1 MGCSEP
7 EKLQC
12 EHENLEKYKVK
23 SQEFEPVNVSFKN
36 QAKSD
41 ESEILDSDQS
51 SVGVKSRNLYPFL
64 APLTPSTQCYL
75 FPILICFFHVE
86 THKVFTSI
94 WGSHVLLHKP

>member
-7 EKLQC
+7 EKLQS

-51 SVGVKSRNLYPFL
+51 SVGVKSNKSLPFPHSTYPL
-64 APLTPSTQCYL
+64 HPIYL

-94 WGSHVLLHKP
+94 WGSNVLIHKP